1 MEASKV
7 FGVKYTLLSVTFSV
21 LYALFK
27 IHFLLHYLMT
37 RIDIHSIFGLPPF
50 FVES

>member
-21 LYALFK
+21 LHALFK
-27 IHFLLHYLMT
+27 IRFLLDYSIT
-37 RIDIHSIFGLPPF
+37 RIDIHSIFGLPSF
-50 FVES
+50 FVEN